1 MKVWALSMERK
12 VRKWS
17 RWGKKGIKK
26 REWEAHNYRWLQW
39 NVTEPENKKEQ
50 DRKAEQRGSRESWR
64 WGDNERRQG
73 KKKQMG
79 EKNLCQRKKEKPI
92 DEMRIRWCWLMIIDC
107 LPRHVSF
114 YFCDF
119 TRLPVS
125 LFFLAFVLS
134 CFLAVL
140 LWNLLCVIMSVQ
152 HYVKQSPGG
161 KISHKYP
168 KSFHFMPQGSCSSI
182 PHPLHGTIDKH
193 LLQSAAKIQLH
204 WLSLF
209 MESF

>member
-1 MKVWALSMERK
+1 MWQ
-12 VRKWS
+12 S
-17 RWGKKGIKK
+17 RRIKK
-26 REWEAHNYRWLQW
+26 NRIEKQSKGAQG
-39 NVTEPENKKEQ
+39 
-50 DRKAEQRGSRESWR
+50 KAEGEAIMRGGKE
-64 WGDNERRQG
+64 